1 MVGAL
6 VPPLAD
12 PLARLAAARVAYL
25 ATASAAGVP
34 HVVPIVLALD
44 GERIVTA
51 IDGKP
56 KGPGRP
62 RRLANIAENP
72 RVAVLADRYDDAD
85 WSRLWWV
92 RADGR
97 ARIVEQGPER
107 ERGLAA
113 LRARYVQY
121 RGDVALDGALVVIE
135 IDVVRGWAMR

>member
-1 MVGAL
+1 MVGAR

-25 ATASAAGVP
+25 ATASADGTP
-34 HVVPIVLALD
+34 HVVPIVLAVD
-44 GERIVTA
+44 GERILTA

-56 KGPGRP
+56 KAARRP

-72 RVAVLADRYDDAD
+72 RVAVLAEQYDDGD

-97 ARIVEQGPER
+97 ARIAESGAER
-107 ERGLAA
+107 EHGLAA
-113 LRARYVQY
+113 LRARYAQY
-121 RGDVALDGALVVIE
+121 RGQVALDGPLVVIE
-135 IDVVRGWAMR
+135 IDAVRGWAAT